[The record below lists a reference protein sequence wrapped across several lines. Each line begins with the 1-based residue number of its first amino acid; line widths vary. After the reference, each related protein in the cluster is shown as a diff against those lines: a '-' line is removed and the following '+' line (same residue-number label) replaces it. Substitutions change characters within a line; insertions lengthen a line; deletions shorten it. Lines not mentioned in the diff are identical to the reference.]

1 MSSMKRREHTEPR
14 EPEEPEFEII
24 GATPEEILAEQ
35 IKVLSTLNEDL
46 IKMFSEIETFG
57 EAQAF
62 ALLATIAHRYNLL
75 WLKQLVKENMI
86 FRVSHRRRGRVEI
99 VKLAIAPE
107 REEYEESRGLKY
119 RIKRFFGR

>member
-1 MSSMKRREHTEPR
+1 MVSMKKREPS
-14 EPEEPEFEII
+14 EPEEEPAFEII

-35 IKVLSTLNEDL
+35 IKVLSTLDEDL

-62 ALLATIAHRYNLL
+62 ALLATIAYRYNLL
-75 WLKQLVKENMI
+75 WLRQLVRENMI
-86 FRVSHRRRGRVEI
+86 FRVSHRRRGRMEI

-119 RIKRFFGR
+119 KIKKFFGR